1 MVGGLATN
9 CYLLWSTDK
18 SAVIIDPGDEGTEIA
33 QVINELQLKPMMILL
48 THGHFDHILG
58 VIDLQLIYKIPI
70 AMGKEDAF
78 LVDRAAA
85 AARYFLKR
93 NIKIPKIK
101 SIDESLP
108 EIKTIKLDDETI
120 RVIKSPG
127 HTPGGVSFYA
137 PKSKLLFT
145 GDTIFADGLRG
156 ETDHQYSSKKLLFRS
171 ICNLLK
177 LPDETKVLPGHGEE
191 TNLAEV
197 KKLFNCD
204 YCELPWLNGI
214 DSIVKVF

>member
-1 MVGGLATN
+1 MLNYRRLVVGELATN

-58 VIDLQLIYKIPI
+58 VIDLKLIYNIPI

-78 LVDRAAA
+78 LVDRAGETAK
-85 AARYFLKR
+85 YFLKR
-93 NIKIPKIK
+93 DIKIPKIK
-101 SIDESLP
+101 KIDNSLK
-108 EIKTIKLDDETI
+108 EIRTIKMDDDTI
-120 RVIKSPG
+120 EVIKCPG

-145 GDTIFADGLRG
+145 GDTVFAGGLRG
-156 ETDHQYSSKKLLFRS
+156 ETGHKYSSKKLLYRS
-171 ICNLLK
+171 ICSLLK
-177 LPDETKVLPGHGEE
+177 LPDETVVLPGHGEE
-191 TNLAEV
+191 TNLAEA
-197 KKLFNCD
+197 KRMFNCN
-204 YCELPWLNGI
+204 YCELP
-214 DSIVKVF
+214 

>member
-1 MVGGLATN
+1 MLNYRKLVVGELATN
-9 CYLLWSTDK
+9 CYLVWSADK
-18 SAVIIDPGDEGTEIA
+18 TCLVIDPGDEGTEIA
-33 QVINELQLKPMMILL
+33 QIINDLGLKPMMILL

-78 LVDRAAA
+78 LVDKAGET
-85 AARYFLKR
+85 ARYFLKR

-108 EIKTIKLDDETI
+108 EIKTIKLDDEI
-120 RVIKSPG
+120 IKVIKCPG

-145 GDTIFADGLRG
+145 GDTVFAGGLRG
-156 ETDHQYSSKKLLFRS
+156 ETDHLYSSKKLLYRS

-177 LPDETKVLPGHGEE
+177 LPDETLVLPGHGEE
-191 TNLAEV
+191 TNLAET
-197 KKLFNCD
+197 KRLFNCN
-204 YCELPWLNGI
+204 YCELP
-214 DSIVKVF
+214 